1 MLKRERERVNGNTKP
16 SSSKN
21 VSDRRNRES
30 LRQRDV
36 SRQNSSSHEVT
47 AEQRV
52 QTLEVRPVASL
63 ICLTTVGFEPTTF
76 GMLARCSAN

>member
-1 MLKRERERVNGNTKP
+1 MNGNTKP
-16 SSSKN
+16 SSSEN

-36 SRQNSSSHEVT
+36 SKQNSSSHEVT

-52 QTLEVRPVASL
+52 RTLEVRPVVSV
-63 ICLTTVGFEPTTF
+63 ICLTTVGIELTTF
-76 GMLARCSAN
+76 GILARCSAN

>member
-1 MLKRERERVNGNTKP
+1 MNGNTKP
-16 SSSKN
+16 SSSEN

-52 QTLEVRPVASL
+52 QTLEVRPFASVIESL
-63 ICLTTVGFEPTTF
+63 SKRRFCQHGRQPEVNRVVIDGE
-76 GMLARCSAN
+76 